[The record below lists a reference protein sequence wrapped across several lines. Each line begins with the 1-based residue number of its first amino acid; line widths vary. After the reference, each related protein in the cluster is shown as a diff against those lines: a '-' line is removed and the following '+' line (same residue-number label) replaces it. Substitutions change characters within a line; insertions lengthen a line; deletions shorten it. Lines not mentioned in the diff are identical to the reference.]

1 VGGNSHLFL
10 PSEPDRQTD
19 TQKGKETMKKRIRT
33 AVLLTT
39 LAGMIFLAGC
49 AGEYPARL
57 TPEEAQEIVLNHAG
71 VTAEEVKRL
80 RTGFEY
86 DDRVPQYEVKFR
98 KGFVEY
104 EYEVHGD
111 TGEILSVDVD
121 D

>member
-1 VGGNSHLFL
+1 
-10 PSEPDRQTD
+10 
-19 TQKGKETMKKRIRT
+19 MKKRRIG
-33 AVLLTT
+33 AAL
-39 LAGMIFLAGC
+39 LAGMILLLGC
-49 AGEYPARL
+49 GVEYPTRL
-57 TPEEAQEIVLNHAG
+57 TPEEAQEIVLDHAG

-80 RTGFEY
+80 RIGFEY
-86 DDRVPQYEVKFR
+86 DDLVPQYEVRFR

>member
-1 VGGNSHLFL
+1 
-10 PSEPDRQTD
+10 
-19 TQKGKETMKKRIRT
+19 MKKRRIG
-33 AVLLTT
+33 AAL
-39 LAGMIFLAGC
+39 LAGMILLMGYG
-49 AGEYPARL
+49 GEHPARL
-57 TPEEAQEIVLNHAG
+57 TPEEAQEIVPDHAG

-86 DDRVPQYEVKFR
+86 DDLVPQYEVRFR

>member
-1 VGGNSHLFL
+1 
-10 PSEPDRQTD
+10 
-19 TQKGKETMKKRIRT
+19 MKKRRIG
-33 AVLLTT
+33 AAL
-39 LAGMIFLAGC
+39 LAGMILLMGC
-49 AGEYPARL
+49 GGEYPARL
-57 TPEEAQEIVLNHAG
+57 TPEEAQEIVLDHAG

-86 DDRVPQYEVKFR
+86 DDLVPQYEVRFR